1 MKILEPEWNDGVRYM
16 NISDLLSAQE
26 VEKKIT
32 KNEDFYI
39 NYYPN

>member
-1 MKILEPEWNDGVRYM
+1 M

-39 NYYPN
+39 NYSPN

>member
-1 MKILEPEWNDGVRYM
+1 M

-26 VEKKIT
+26 VVEKKIT

-39 NYYPN
+39 NYSPN